1 MRSCTLRQSVRGVC
15 SIRSTR
21 RATAAVQVLVF
32 MTTLI
37 GVGALVIDVGMLYN
51 TKAELQKSADA
62 AALAAATELGN
73 AGAADDVRSSAFQKA
88 QEFAQG
94 NKVLND
100 GILLAE
106 GSDVVFGRAF
116 INPQTGK
123 YQFEADAAEEF
134 PNAVRVIARRADGSL
149 NQPVSLYFAQAMG
162 LSSRNLSASATAV
175 LIPRDIV
182 VVADLSASHT
192 YDSQL
197 KSIKNTDIN
206 LREIWTHLP
215 NNNLATQTDGG
226 GFTSAI
232 TVVDNLDGTSTIKV
246 ELTSDA
252 SESTSALSH
261 VTFGLPQGAWAAA
274 AATAS
279 TSGSYETPSVGVDPT
294 TGVGGVKFDAIG
306 DGLGENGAV
315 ETHAFSFTVSSQYLN
330 EVNVSVAT
338 KAGQSVSGV
347 SYYLSPGPTFGNM
360 NHWGTETLNSS
371 YNPTTDAGLRYLPY
385 NTSWSDT
392 TLRNWLSAQGYIQ
405 SEVNAL
411 MSSAYDGSGAYPP
424 RVAVALGLARWRSG
438 ISGGLWQKLGESAGN
453 ANSSVGSS
461 ELTWLVNWPYNGGSW
476 NEYIGYIKDNSIVS
490 LTNGNFKYRFGLK
503 TLVNYMLDKY
513 PEKSN
518 MPELADCPVQPM
530 EAVKEAAAELIAI
543 VQSLDSSD
551 QIGLAAYG
559 TYGYGPNS
567 KPNDLSWL
575 TEDLDSLQT
584 RIAGLQGGMW
594 TRNTN
599 IAQGIDEGVK
609 VLFQSEAA
617 RPEAAKIMILL
628 TDGNAN
634 QTRANPTYWDTNQA
648 RLDTIAASRDARN
661 QGIRIYTVSVGVDAD
676 KNLME
681 QVAEIGDGEWFHAEG
696 SIDQY
701 SEELTRIFRDLGG
714 KRPVVL
720 IE

>member
-1 MRSCTLRQSVRGVC
+1 MKSLALRQSLLSKQARGHVRK
-15 SIRSTR
+15 
-21 RATAAVQVLVF
+21 AAAAVQVLVC
-32 MTTLI
+32 MTVLM
-37 GVGALVIDVGMLYN
+37 GFGALVIDIGMLYN

-73 AGAADDVRSSAFQKA
+73 AGAEDVRSSAFEKA
-88 QEFAQG
+88 QEFARG

-106 GSDVVFGRAF
+106 NADVVFGRAF

-134 PNAVRVIARRADGSL
+134 PNAVRVIARRAKGSL
-149 NQPVSLYFAQAMG
+149 NQPVSLYFARAMG

-182 VVADLSASHT
+182 LVADLSASHT

-197 KSIKNTDIN
+197 KNMKKTSIN

-215 NNNLATQTDGG
+215 NNNVATQTDGA

-232 TVVDNLDGTSTIKV
+232 SVVDNLDGTSTIRID
-246 ELTSDA
+246 LTSDA
-252 SESTSALSH
+252 LESTAALSH

-279 TSGSYETPSVGVDPT
+279 ASGAYETPSVGLDPT
-294 TGVGGVKFDAIG
+294 TGVAGIKFDAVG

-315 ETHAFSFTVSSQYLN
+315 ETHAFSFTVASQYLS

-338 KAGQSVSGV
+338 KAGRQVSGV
-347 SYYLSPGPTFGNM
+347 SYYLAPGPTFGNM

-371 YNPTTDAGLRYLPY
+371 YNPTTDAGLHYLPY
-385 NTSWSDT
+385 NQTWSDS
-392 TLRNWLSAQGYIQ
+392 TLRSWLSAQGYIQ
-405 SEVNAL
+405 SEVDAL
-411 MSSAYDGSGAYPP
+411 MSSSYDSSGYYSP

-438 ISGGLWQKLGESAGN
+438 ISGGLWQQLGETAGN
-453 ANSSVGSS
+453 GNTCVGST

-476 NEYIGYIKDNSIVS
+476 NDYIDYVKNNTLVS
-490 LTNGNFKYRFGLK
+490 LTNGNFRYRYGLK
-503 TLVNYMLDKY
+503 TWVNYLLDKK
-513 PEKSN
+513 PEQAN
-518 MPELADCPVQPM
+518 TPQLADCPVQPM
-530 EAVKEAAAELIAI
+530 EAVKDAAAELITI
-543 VQSLDSSD
+543 IENLDSSD

-559 TYGYGPNS
+559 TYGYGPAS
-567 KPNDLSWL
+567 KPNHLSWL
-575 TEDLDSLQT
+575 TDDFDT
-584 RIAGLQGGMW
+584 VRAKIAGLQGGMW

-599 IAQGIDEGVK
+599 IAQGIDEGVQ
-609 VLFQSEAA
+609 VLLQSEEA
-617 RPEAAKIMILL
+617 RSGAAKIMILL

-634 QTRANPTYWDTNQA
+634 QTRANPTYWDEAQA
-648 RLDTIAASRDARN
+648 RLDTLAAAQEARA
-661 QGIRIYTVSVGVDAD
+661 QGIQIYTVSVGVDAD
-676 KNLME
+676 KDLMKE
-681 QVAEIGDGEWFHAEG
+681 VADLGGGEWFHAEG
-696 SIDQY
+696 DISEY
-701 SEELTRIFRDLGG
+701 SEQLTSIFRDLGG